1 MKRRLILSACF
12 LLTTLLSV
20 GIYCITNYN
29 TADYNFDVVRE
40 GKIYRSGQPDE
51 TLLKIMV
58 SEYKVKTIISLR
70 GNPPDFERE
79 FAKTNNIRLVPMKM
93 SARKAPSNEQIEQF
107 LEITKDPS
115 NYPIWVHCKGGADR
129 TGLMIALVRV
139 VQEGWNLSDAE
150 KEMSFH
156 RNISFFTPMPKQKL
170 REYVKDN
177 AYWKTES
184 GGLKDGTEGLK
195 AAADKEI
202 ITPTGQVPLA
212 GFSPKR
218 LATDQY
224 GELYA
229 RCLVIECPTGERV
242 AFVTLDLIGFIR
254 YDVLEVRREIRERGI
269 LDPNSL
275 IICSTHQHS
284 GPDMIGIWGRSVLP
298 LAPNIA
304 GSGRNEEYIAGVRS
318 KIVAL
323 VERTISKLEKAELS
337 VIEASGEGYSRNI
350 HMLKELSTSPDSGG
364 LDVSLV
370 TLIARGENGTIA
382 TLTNFGVHPETFRAN
397 QQILSA
403 DFPGA
408 LTEHME
414 NEFGGTALFANGL
427 LGAMVSCR
435 TKLVF
440 RKENPNAEDRANA
453 LGGGL
458 TQRIVEKAS
467 SETKLNY
474 LDRYLRIRKKIV
486 TLPLE
491 NFLFQEGMKTGII
504 PNNGDVLTDEN
515 EVMTEVGIV
524 DIGNVRILLIPGE
537 MQPTLGLK
545 IKKLTGAKMVIGLA
559 NDEIG
564 YIIPTEDFYKF
575 GIEDPADGPVDLY
588 KYERTMSLG
597 PKTGDKIYEAFEE
610 LMKK

>member
-1 MKRRLILSACF
+1 MKRLVLATCVLATILLA
-12 LLTTLLSV
+12 V
-20 GIYCITNYN
+20 GIYYIANYN
-29 TADYNFDVVRE
+29 TANYNFDVVQA

-51 TLLKIMV
+51 ALLSKMV

-70 GNPPDFERE
+70 GRPPSFERT
-79 FAKTNNIRLVPMKM
+79 FAAANGIRLVSMNM
-93 SARKAPSNEQIEQF
+93 SPTKEPSDAQIEEF
-107 LEITKDPS
+107 LAITKDPA
-115 NYPIWVHCKGGADR
+115 NYPILVHCKQGADR

-139 VQEGWNLSDAE
+139 IQEGWNLSDAE

-156 RNISFFTPMPKQKL
+156 RNFSFFTPMPKRKL
-170 REYVKDN
+170 RQYVKEN
-177 AYWKTES
+177 AIWKKES
-184 GGLKDGTEGLK
+184 GGLKNGTEGLK

-202 ITPTGQVPLA
+202 ITPAGQIPLA
-212 GFSPKR
+212 GFAPKR
-218 LATDQY
+218 LALERQGD
-224 GELYA
+224 LYA
-229 RCLVIECPTGERV
+229 RCFVIECPTGERV

-254 YDVLEVRREIRERGI
+254 YDVLEVRREIRKRGI
-269 LDPNSL
+269 IDPNSL
-275 IICSTHQHS
+275 IIASTHQHA
-284 GPDMIGIWGRSVLP
+284 GPDMIGMWGRSALP

-304 GSGRNEEYIAGVRS
+304 GSGRDENYIAGVRE
-318 KIVAL
+318 KIIAL

-337 VIEASGEGYSRNI
+337 VIEADGEGYSKNI
-350 HMLKELSTSPDSGG
+350 HLLKEVSGLSSSGG
-364 LDVSLV
+364 LDTSLV
-370 TLIARGENGTIA
+370 TLVARGEHGTIA
-382 TLTNFGVHPETFRAN
+382 TLTNFGVHPETFKSN

-408 LTEHME
+408 FVNKME
-414 NEFGGTALFANGL
+414 KEFGGTALFANGL

-440 RKENPNAEDRANA
+440 RKENPTAADRANA

-458 TQRIVEKAS
+458 VERINNKAS
-467 SETKLNY
+467 SENKLDY
-474 LDRYLRIRKKIV
+474 SDRYLRIRKKIV

-491 NFLFQEGMKTGII
+491 NLLFQEGMKTGII
-504 PNNGDVLTDEN
+504 PNNSDILTDEN

-524 DIGNVRILLIPGE
+524 DIGNVRILLVPGE

-545 IKKLTGAKMVIGLA
+545 IKKMTGAKMIIGLA

-575 GIEDPADGPVDLY
+575 GIEDPKDGPVDLY

-597 PKTGDKIYEAFEE
+597 PETGDRIYQAFEE
-610 LMKK
+610 LLTK